1 MNVFRRISRAISRL
15 GRSSAPVPSGGAMAT
30 QVDLGQVESVQQQ
43 ELEPEEQ
50 QEHKSE

>member
-1 MNVFRRISRAISRL
+1 MNVFRSISQAISRL
-15 GRSSAPVPSGGAMAT
+15 SHSSAPVPSGGAMAT

-50 QEHKSE
+50 QEHKNE